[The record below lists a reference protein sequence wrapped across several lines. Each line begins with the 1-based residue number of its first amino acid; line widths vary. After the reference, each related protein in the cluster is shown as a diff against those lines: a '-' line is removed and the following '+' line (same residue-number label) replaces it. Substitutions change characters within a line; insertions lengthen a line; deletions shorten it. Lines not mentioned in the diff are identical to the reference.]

1 MSKFLPNTFTL
12 KTDQLRRISAVDA
25 CKCIQPLIDGR
36 GKIHYNSGAMGPPWR
51 QWLELRVMFP
61 KGLYTYAFG
70 IVEERIADLWVLI
83 TPSCSVYS
91 IDHPE
96 SGNAKTIITIPQLQ
110 ALNRLIEVGPCKA
123 SGILRTSTGPTE
135 DRPKKA
141 SKPTKKVLAA
151 ERAK

>member
-1 MSKFLPNTFTL
+1 MAGARFT
-12 KTDQLRRISAVDA
+12 TTQGPWVLR
-25 CKCIQPLIDGR
+25 G
-36 GKIHYNSGAMGPPWR
+36 GSGWSFASCS
-51 QWLELRVMFP
+51 P
-61 KGLYTYAFG
+61 KAFG

-96 SGNAKTIITIPQLQ
+96 SGNAQTIITIPQLQ